1 MRVVVGLG
9 NPGTTYERTKHNI
22 GFQCLD
28 YYANKRSATFRFDRK
43 FNAETAR
50 IGELLLVKPHT
61 YMNRS
66 GESVRRV
73 LDYFDV
79 AIEDVLVIY
88 DDLALPLGRLRLRE
102 QGGAG
107 GHNGI
112 KSILEHLGT
121 DAFKRLRIGID
132 SNPLIPAKDYVLGRF
147 TSEEL
152 DQVLEAAK
160 TTVLIL
166 DQFQEGRAFPLI
178 MNEFNQAR

>member
-28 YYANKRSATFRFDRK
+28 YYANKRNITFRFDRK
-43 FNAETAR
+43 FNAETAKLSNL
-50 IGELLLVKPHT
+50 ILVKPHT

-79 AIEDVLVIY
+79 AIEDVMVIY
-88 DDLALPLGRLRLRE
+88 DDLSLPLGRQRLRE

-112 KSILEHLGT
+112 KSIIEHLGT
-121 DAFKRLRIGID
+121 SEFKRVRIGID
-132 SNPLIPAKDYVLGRF
+132 NNPLIPAKDYVLGKF
-147 TSEEL
+147 SDAEL
-152 DQVLEAAK
+152 DLVLEAAK
-160 TTVLIL
+160 GTVAII
-166 DQFQEGRAFPLI
+166 DQFQEGRSFPLI
-178 MNEFNQAR
+178 MNEFNQAQ